1 MIALRYVYVLV
12 LAVWL
17 GGMVILGTLA
27 APATFDVLQQQQ
39 PTTGRVTA
47 GAVFGEM
54 LRRFHIVAY
63 AAGGLLLACLA
74 GMAMLGPRPVG
85 FGVRVGIVVV
95 MLVLSLYSGLVVSR
109 QLERLQ
115 LDIDGPVSA
124 LALDDPRRGRFGR
137 LHGVSM
143 ALMML
148 TAMGGLALLYWEARS

>member
-17 GGMVILGTLA
+17 GGMVILGALA

-39 PTTGRVTA
+39 PTTGRAAA

-85 FGVRVGIVVV
+85 FGIRVGIVVV
-95 MLVLSLYSGLVVSR
+95 MLLLSLYSGLVVSR
-109 QLERLQ
+109 HIERLQ
-115 LDIDGPVSA
+115 RDIDGPVSA

-137 LHGVSM
+137 LHGAST
-143 ALMML
+143 ALMIL
-148 TAMGGLALLYWEARS
+148 TAAGGLALLYWEAKS